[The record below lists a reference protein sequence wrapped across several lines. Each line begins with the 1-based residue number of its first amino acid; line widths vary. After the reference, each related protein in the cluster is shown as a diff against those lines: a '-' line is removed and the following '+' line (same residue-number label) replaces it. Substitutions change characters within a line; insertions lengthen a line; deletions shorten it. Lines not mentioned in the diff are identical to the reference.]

1 MVYAAL
7 FCPIDKEQQL
17 KEMECAD
24 SKQLTEKDREKIF
37 AKLNEANQFCG
48 YAVKLL
54 SSHNISTRMLRK

>member
-1 MVYAAL
+1 MVYAGL
-7 FCPIDKEQQL
+7 FCPIDKEQKL

-24 SKQLTEKDREKIF
+24 SKQLTEKEREKIF
-37 AKLNEANQFCG
+37 KKINEQNKFCG